1 MRDLRLYVEDILTAM
16 VAVQEFIKEM
26 DFETFLEDDKTTSAV
41 VRKFEIIGEAS
52 KNVPWYHASKISAS
66 AMEAMAG
73 MRDKLIH
80 AYFGVDYTLVW
91 ATVRNLI
98 PSLQPIIAQIL
109 EDLKKETNEK

>member
-1 MRDLRLYVEDILTAM
+1 MRDLRLYVKDILTAM

-41 VRKFEIIGEAS
+41 IRKFEIIGEAA
-52 KNVPWYHASKISAS
+52 KNVPDTMRQKYPQVPWKQ
-66 AMEAMAG
+66 MAG

-91 ATVRNLI
+91 DTVRNLI
-98 PSLQPIIAQIL
+98 PPLQSIIVQIL
-109 EDLKKETNEK
+109 EDLEQETHDK